1 MTDDLIQR
9 LSSGLKP
16 VPRTAMRR
24 LLAGA
29 LALGAVMSFIMMMP
43 WLGLRADIG
52 SVGDDMI
59 FWTKFGYT
67 VAFAAFGGAATLVLA
82 RPEGRTRRPWVAAL
96 VLAGVLGIAAA
107 IQMIGAPAEEK
118 RALIMGSTAL
128 VCPWYI
134 VTLSLPVLAAVLAIT
149 RRFAPTRPTLAG
161 LAAGML
167 SGGVGAAVYS
177 LHCGENGLMF
187 LLAWYTLGIAIVS
200 LIGALLGRFVL
211 RW

>member
-1 MTDDLIQR
+1 MTDDLIAR
-9 LSSGLKP
+9 LSNDLKP

-29 LALGAVMSFIMMMP
+29 LALGAMGAFVMMMP
-43 WLGLRADIG
+43 WLGLRADIA
-52 SVGDDMI
+52 SVGNDMI

-67 VAFAAFGGAATLVLA
+67 AAFAAFGGAATLVLA
-82 RPEGRTRRPWVAAL
+82 RPGGRTIWPWVAAL
-96 VLAGVLGIAAA
+96 VLAGVLGLAAA
-107 IQMIGAPAEEK
+107 VQMMGAPAEEK

-134 VTLSLPVLAAVLAIT
+134 VALSLPVLAAVLAT
-149 RRFAPTRPTLAG
+149 MRRFAPTRPTLAG
-161 LAAGML
+161 FAAGLL

-187 LLAWYTLGIAIVS
+187 LLAWYTLGIAVVS
-200 LIGALLGRFVL
+200 LIGAMLGRYLL